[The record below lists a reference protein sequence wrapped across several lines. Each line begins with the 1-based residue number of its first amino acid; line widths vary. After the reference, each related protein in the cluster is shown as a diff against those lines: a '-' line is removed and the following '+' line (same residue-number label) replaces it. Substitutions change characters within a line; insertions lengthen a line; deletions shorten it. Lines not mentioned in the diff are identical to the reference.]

1 MTFPSLRDPAYHRL
15 ADGGR
20 LVAIVIVGLPIV
32 VDADSEAITAL
43 LTAALVW
50 LAAAVADRRPIRD
63 LPIVLAESAL
73 IGLVAGLGMLA
84 HPMLLAILAIPP
96 FVGGLRSGMRGVAL
110 SLAAALSALLTTVI
124 VVYSQFSD
132 ELATNAVT
140 WLMTGVALGMI
151 ASFQHAQMAADD
163 PLAPY
168 LDAQRHL
175 RGLLELS
182 GDLGSGLDPIA
193 LGSRI
198 AVEARNELPLV
209 AVAVHVPRGDEL
221 TPLVSG
227 ASAAS
232 VDQASLEP
240 VVLRA
245 WERGTPQVDG
255 QVFAVPLRT
264 DMGNVAVVSGIL
276 PPGTDPSRLGLDG
289 RLSALRPRLAATA
302 VHLDTALLFRRLREA
317 ATTEERRRLAREMHD
332 GVAQDIASL
341 GYLVDALSVTPTT
354 DVQAEGLRKLRERIT
369 SVVAEVRRSVQT
381 LRTDVAASESLGA
394 AVSGLARHLSESAGI
409 PIRVTI
415 NEQTARL
422 RPEIESELLRIAQEA
437 MNNAVK
443 HAHATA
449 IDVSIRVAAPSAEVT
464 VRDDGGGLGPGR
476 EDSYG
481 LAIMQERASLID
493 ADLAIEAA
501 VPTGTVVRVRIPRRT
516 GPASRVEGDRPD
528 RVSA

>member
-1 MTFPSLRDPAYHRL
+1 VTPPSLRDPAYHRL

-20 LVAIVIVGLPIV
+20 LLAVLIVGVPIL
-32 VDADSEAITAL
+32 VDQGADAITAL
-43 LTAALVW
+43 FTASLVW
-50 LAAAVADRRPIRD
+50 LAAAVADRRAIPD
-63 LPIVLAESAL
+63 LPIMLAESAL
-73 IGLVAGLGMLA
+73 IGLVAGLGMVA

-96 FVGGLRSGMRGVAL
+96 FVGGLRMGIRGLAL
-110 SLAAALSALLTTVI
+110 SLGASLAGRMTTVT
-124 VVYSQFSD
+124 VVHTQFND
-132 ELATNAVT
+132 ELATDAVT

-151 ASFQHAQMAADD
+151 ASFQQGQMAAGD

-168 LDAQRHL
+168 RDAQRHL

-182 GDLGSGLDPIA
+182 GDLGSGLDPIT

-232 VDQASLEP
+232 VDQTALEP

-245 WERGTPQVDG
+245 WERRTTQVDG

-264 DMGNVAVVSGIL
+264 DMGNMAVVSGIL
-276 PPGTDPSRLGLDG
+276 PPGTDPARLGLEG
-289 RLSALRPRLAATA
+289 RLSSLRPRLAATA

-317 ATTEERRRLAREMHD
+317 ATTQERRRLAREMHD

-341 GYLVDALSVTPTT
+341 GYLVDALSATPTT

-369 SVVAEVRRSVQT
+369 SVVAEVRRSVET

-422 RPEIESELLRIAQEA
+422 RPEIESELLRIAQTGA
-437 MNNAVK
+437 GW
-443 HAHATA
+443 
-449 IDVSIRVAAPSAEVT
+449 
-464 VRDDGGGLGPGR
+464 VRG
-476 EDSYG
+476 
-481 LAIMQERASLID
+481 AKT
-493 ADLAIEAA
+493 
-501 VPTGTVVRVRIPRRT
+501 PTGWR
-516 GPASRVEGDRPD
+516 S
-528 RVSA
+528 